1 MKIPYHYRCSNLA
14 GAAGLFFLGLSLPAL
29 AQQTSQSSTS
39 SSSAFPIGILIIWLC
54 ARRRKKPIGG
64 CLAFFFYQ
72 VAIGL
77 LVTII
82 FTIAELHNYNPGIW
96 HDQFSYL
103 LFIISTIPEIVV
115 LLCLVGVSMG
125 LLYYRDWKWV
135 LRVRVIL
142 IAYVVCGVV
151 GGLIDYYYFAENI
164 PLDIYGLIFPSLS
177 LAYFYVSKRVK
188 HVYMTHDW
196 SSSHASLSP
205 SSAHVQS

>member
-1 MKIPYHYRCSNLA
+1 MKIPYHSRFSNLA
-14 GAAGLFFLGLSLPAL
+14 GTAGLFFLGLCLPAF
-29 AQQTSQSSTS
+29 AQQTSHNSTS

-64 CLAFFFYQ
+64 WLAFFFYQ

-96 HDQFSYL
+96 HDHFRYL

-115 LLCLVGVSMG
+115 LLCLVGVSMN

-135 LRVRVIL
+135 LRVRVML

-151 GGLIDYYYFAENI
+151 GGLIDYYYFADNV
-164 PLDIYGLIFPSLS
+164 PLDIYGLIFPSVS

-196 SSSHASLSP
+196 SSPHASLNP
-205 SSAHVQS
+205 SSAPVQS